1 MLVSYGED
9 NETDCDQLQA
19 EIAGAQRAMMNP
31 LTIPSSQAY
40 IRDARAVATEKNYA
54 FVMEAAADAA
64 TEA

>member
-1 MLVSYGED
+1 
-9 NETDCDQLQA
+9 
-19 EIAGAQRAMMNP
+19 MMNP